1 MDRESKQRLRLDRRL
16 IARRGHIS
24 REELERALA
33 ELPDVASKAMP
44 LVVED
49 RPGGSDGQGP
59 EPDA

>member
-1 MDRESKQRLRLDRRL
+1 MDRESKLRLRLDRRL

-49 RPGGSDGQGP
+49 GGSGGQGP